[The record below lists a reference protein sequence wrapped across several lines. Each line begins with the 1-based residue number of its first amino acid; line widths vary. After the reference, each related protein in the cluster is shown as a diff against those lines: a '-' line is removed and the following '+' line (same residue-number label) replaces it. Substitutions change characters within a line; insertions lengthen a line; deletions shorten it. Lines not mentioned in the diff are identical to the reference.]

1 MNRPAAGRLLKRV
14 AAYLLAAAGL
24 VWVFHDVV
32 WAKLAKSIAGLDWRW
47 VTLAILLDSLSYVGQ
62 GFRWRLLLKPLGEI
76 SALRTTQAVYAGLFV
91 NEVLPFHLGEIAR
104 AFPVSRWMATSVV
117 AVVPSIALERL
128 FDGIWLAASFGITAI
143 FVPLP
148 RDLVQAGDV
157 FGLAIL
163 VLSVVIIYIVARRA
177 REPRQ
182 KPAGRA
188 PRPWPFRWA
197 AANLRKIESGLRAIG
212 LSRLSAGAFFLSFLY
227 VFLQALSFWLVMKA
241 YGLHLSFWIGSAVLL
256 IVRFGTVLPGA
267 PGNIGTYQL
276 FCVLG
281 LTLFGV
287 EKTVA
292 AGFSVVVF
300 VVLSVPLWA
309 FGLIALGRTGMT
321 LASVRSAVK
330 RTRARPEI
338 LTGS

>member
-1 MNRPAAGRLLKRV
+1 MNRPAIGRALKRL
-14 AAYLLAAAGL
+14 AAYLLAAVGL

-47 VTLAILLDSLSYVGQ
+47 ATLAILIDSLSYVSQ

-76 SALRTTQAVYAGLFV
+76 SALRTTQAVYAGLFL

-104 AFPVSRWMATSVV
+104 AYPVSRWMATPLVTV
-117 AVVPSIALERL
+117 IPSIALERL
-128 FDGIWLAASFGITAI
+128 FDGIWLVASFGITAI

-148 RDLVQAGDV
+148 RDFVEAGDV
-157 FGLAIL
+157 FGLVVL
-163 VLSVVIIYIVARRA
+163 VLSGILVYIVARRA
-177 REPRQ
+177 REPRPG
-182 KPAGRA
+182 PAGKA

-197 AANLRKIESGLRAIG
+197 AANLQKLEAGLRAIG
-212 LSRLSAGAFFLSFLY
+212 LSGLSAGAFFLSFLY
-227 VFLQALSFWLVMKA
+227 VLSQALAFWLVMRA
-241 YGLHLSFWIGSAVLL
+241 YGLHLSFWVGSAVLI
-256 IVRFGTVLPGA
+256 IVRFGTVLPAA

-300 VVLSVPLWA
+300 VVHSVPLWV
-309 FGLIALGRTGMT
+309 FGLAALGRTGMT
-321 LASVRSAVK
+321 LASIRSAVK
-330 RTRARPEI
+330 NVRGRA
-338 LTGS
+338 

>member
-1 MNRPAAGRLLKRV
+1 VNRPAAGRALKRL

-24 VWVFHDVV
+24 VWVFHDVD
-32 WAKLAKSIAGLDWRW
+32 WAKLVKGIAGLDWRW
-47 VTLAILLDSLSYVGQ
+47 VAPAILLDSLSYVGQ
-62 GFRWRLLLKPLGEI
+62 GFRWRLLLEPLGRI
-76 SALRTTQAVYAGLFV
+76 SALRTTQAVYAGLFI

-104 AFPVSRWMATSVV
+104 AYPVSRWMAVSMV
-117 AVVPSIALERL
+117 AIVPSIALERL
-128 FDGIWLAASFGITAI
+128 FDGIWLAASFGVTAI

-148 RDLVQAGDV
+148 RDFVRAGDL
-157 FGLAIL
+157 FGLAVL
-163 VLSVVIIYIVARRA
+163 VLSGIIVYVVARRA
-177 REPRQ
+177 REPRER
-182 KPAGRA
+182 PAGTA

-197 AANLRKIESGLRAIG
+197 AANLRKIEAGLRAIG
-212 LSRLSAGAFFLSFLY
+212 LSRLSAGAFSLSSLY
-227 VFLQALSFWLVMKA
+227 VFLQTLSFWLIMRA
-241 YGLHLSFWIGSAVLL
+241 YGLHLSFWVGSAVLL

-300 VVLSVPLWA
+300 FILSVPLWA
-309 FGLIALGRTGMT
+309 LGSVALGRTGMT
-321 LASVRSAVK
+321 LASIRSVVRNQ
-330 RTRARPEI
+330 RDRA
-338 LTGS
+338 